1 MLRMCCQIDEDVFVA
16 CVLSFCMCLLNL
28 WCCELS
34 GPLEKKVQPV
44 KKKSANVNFTCEE
57 ANLMWFHVKCF
68 VSTRGNSHLY
78 VEKKAILH
86 LNVCNPAFLPLAGYL
101 NTDQPAKNQLLIPF
115 RPPAG
120 CLWFFSEAYVVCW
133 GHVAE
138 TNRLHPK
145 FLLYLF
151 LFFTYSCSLLIIWLQ
166 LISFI

>member
-1 MLRMCCQIDEDVFVA
+1 MKMFLLPAFCLFA
-16 CVLSFCMCLLNL
+16 CVCLTCGAVSSQGH
-28 WCCELS
+28 WR
-34 GPLEKKVQPV
+34 KKFNQLKK

-86 LNVCNPAFLPLAGYL
+86 LNVRNPAFLPLAGYL